1 MHTEIKQ
8 KNIYQLKEKCN
19 QTCNTS
25 TYLKQVSKNTFNV
38 MTLVSKMELQNLP
51 TTSSAVQ
58 KSPVIFA
65 KILLL
70 IISQLVDKY
79 LSMFLHVVMYI
90 AELTVFH
97 DYNQF
102 PCNTNKRVTRLLT
115 GRDKSRTDGKDVQ
128 VHIFSVTALLQ
139 RFFAK
144 ITDSLPVKNYVITKK

>member
-1 MHTEIKQ
+1 
-8 KNIYQLKEKCN
+8 
-19 QTCNTS
+19 
-25 TYLKQVSKNTFNV
+25 
-38 MTLVSKMELQNLP
+38 MTLVSKIELHNLP

-102 PCNTNKRVTRLLT
+102 PCNTNKRVTQLLT
-115 GRDKSRTDGKDVQ
+115 GRDKSRTDGKGVYT
-128 VHIFSVTALLQ
+128 FSQLQ
-139 RFFAK
+139 RSYSVFCQKNRQSSSKKLRHYKKMNLSRLIPSNYLIFF
-144 ITDSLPVKNYVITKK
+144 LYYLFM